1 MNLPRLTRVAFGA
14 TALAAVLAGCVVAPA
29 RPYYGGYAY
38 GGPVVTV
45 APPAPEVE
53 VVGVAPF
60 PGAFWVGGYWGW
72 NAGRHVWVRGRWE
85 APRPGYRWEPHMWH
99 RDGRGW
105 REAPGHWAP
114 Q

>member
-1 MNLPRLTRVAFGA
+1 MNLPRLTRVALAA
-14 TALAAVLAGCVVAPA
+14 TAVAAALAGCVVAPA
-29 RPYYGGYAY
+29 RPYYGGYGY

-45 APPAPEVE
+45 APPVPEVE

-99 RDGRGW
+99 REGQGW
-105 REAPGHWAP
+105 REAPGRWAP